1 MRSIIA
7 VVAGFVVVIAVVMA
21 GTAAA
26 TELIVPGGL
35 FEAATGPRE
44 ALPPEYFAANLIVS
58 AMGAVLGGWVTA
70 RMAPDRE
77 MAHVFALTVLM
88 ILMSIPSLMGYGP
101 SFDVQPAWYRYM
113 LPILGVGG
121 VLLGGWLRSR
131 VVIEP
136 EDSSSGS
143 SADRR
148 P

>member
-35 FEAATGPRE
+35 FGAATGPRT
-44 ALPPEYFAANLIVS
+44 ALPAEYFAANLMVS

-77 MAHVFALTVLM
+77 MIHVFALTGLI
-88 ILMSIPSLMGYGP
+88 ILMSIPGLLGYGP
-101 SFDVQPAWYRYM
+101 SASTQPDWYKLA

-131 VVIEP
+131 VVKP
-136 EDSSSGS
+136 EGETS
-143 SADRR
+143 
-148 P
+148 